1 MSVVNKFVNFMSMGS
16 DDDEFENTFEDDGDY
31 LDDSYDVPSTY
42 ENTREPEREVESSR
56 AAKRYSNSSK
66 VTPMKSKRGN
76 NNNVNIGSGL
86 EVCVIKPAD
95 IEEARTVTE
104 TLLQERAVVLNL
116 EGLDRQIAQRIID
129 FTSGSCYAISGNLQQ
144 ISKNIFIITPPSI
157 EISGD
162 FHDIFGGNNS
172 EVSTI

>member
-31 LDDSYDVPSTY
+31 LDDSYDAPGTY
-42 ENTREPEREVESSR
+42 ENTREERETESSR
-56 AAKRYSNSSK
+56 PAKRYTNSSK
-66 VTPMKSKRGN
+66 VTPMKSKRAGSS
-76 NNNVNIGSGL
+76 NVNLGSGL
-86 EVCVIKPAD
+86 EVCVIKPVSM
-95 IEEARTVTE
+95 EEARTVTE

-116 EGLDRQIAQRIID
+116 EGLDTAIAQRIID
-129 FTSGSCYAISGNLQQ
+129 FTSGSCYAISGNLQK
-144 ISKNIFIITPPSI
+144 ISNYIFIITPPSV

-162 FHDIFGGNNS
+162 FQDIFGGNHS